1 MISHHNV
8 KHISKAYNKQIF
20 EEKWKTTQYQFV
32 DWSSPHLITEY
43 LGYML
48 NFTWDTCS
56 PLQEFGYMYIF
67 ILLLLTKVKDPNAH
81 IIYDF

>member
-1 MISHHNV
+1 MIFHHNV

-48 NFTWDTCS
+48 TPPGIWLYVYFHS
-56 PLQEFGYMYIF
+56 F
-67 ILLLLTKVKDPNAH
+67 IINQS
-81 IIYDF
+81 

>member
-1 MISHHNV
+1 
-8 KHISKAYNKQIF
+8 
-20 EEKWKTTQYQFV
+20 
-32 DWSSPHLITEY
+32 
-43 LGYML
+43 ML

-67 ILLLLTKVKDPNAH
+67 ILLLLTKIKDPNAH